1 MASHRHHANGPG
13 APALKGRKK
22 HLRADK
28 AGAAPGTL
36 QYVGSREPQPT
47 LATLIEYGPA
57 PGDYHETQF
66 TDLEQ
71 GRNYRP
77 KFPVLWL
84 NLHGLENQALLKLV
98 GERFRLHPLTL
109 EDILNTQQRPKVEAY
124 PDYLFITVRLHGIDA
139 DGNLEGEQVSI
150 VVGRGYVLTFQEKPT
165 GTFASLRE
173 GLRHGESY
181 IRRFGA
187 DYLVYSILDKLVDR
201 DFTVLETLGDQSDAL
216 EDAMLEQGPQPE
228 HLGRL
233 QQLRRS
239 LQGMRR
245 VLWPLRELIN
255 TLQRDEQD
263 YFHDETQ
270 LYLRDVYDH
279 TVQLIETVESLRESL
294 VGQQDT
300 YHSLQGHRL
309 NLQMRRLTVI
319 TIVFMPLTLITG
331 VFGMNFELMPG
342 LKWEW
347 GFAATMAAMALIA
360 VSLTLLFRNRRW
372 M

>member
-1 MASHRHHANGPG
+1 M
-13 APALKGRKK
+13 KK

-36 QYVGSREPQPT
+36 LYVGQREAQPT
-47 LATLIEYGPA
+47 LATLIEYGPE
-57 PGDYHETQF
+57 PGDFVETQF
-66 TDLEQ
+66 TAVEQ
-71 GRNYRP
+71 GRVYQP
-77 KFPVLWL
+77 KYPVLWL
-84 NLHGLENQALLKLV
+84 NLHGLENQALLQLV

-124 PDYLFITVRLHGIDA
+124 PHYLFITVRLHSLDEN
-139 DGNLEGEQVSI
+139 GNLEGEQVSI
-150 VVGRGYVLTFQEKPT
+150 VLGRGFVLTFQEKPT
-165 GTFASLRE
+165 GTFAGLRE
-173 GLRHGESY
+173 GLRRGESLV
-181 IRRFGA
+181 RRFGA

-201 DFTVLETLGDQSDAL
+201 DFTVLERLGDISDDL
-216 EDAMLEQGPQPE
+216 EDEMLESGTQPGQ
-228 HLGRL
+228 LRRL
-233 QQLRRS
+233 QQMRRS

-245 VLWPLRELIN
+245 GLWPLRELIN

-279 TVQLIETVESLRESL
+279 SVQLIETVETLREAL
-294 VGQQDT
+294 AGQQDT
-300 YHSLQGHRL
+300 YHSLQGHKL

-331 VFGMNFELMPG
+331 IFGMNFEHMPG
-342 LKWEW
+342 LKWQW
-347 GFAATMAAMALIA
+347 GFGATMLAMALITT
-360 VSLTLLFRNRRW
+360 VLTLLFRNRRW